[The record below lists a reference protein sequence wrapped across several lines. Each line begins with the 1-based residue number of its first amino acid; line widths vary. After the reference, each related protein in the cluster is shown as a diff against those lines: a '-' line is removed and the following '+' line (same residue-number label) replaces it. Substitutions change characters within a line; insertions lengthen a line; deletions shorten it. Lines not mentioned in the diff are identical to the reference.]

1 MDCYF
6 MKTEE
11 IILNNFQLKY
21 PLERLALLSD
31 ILFLDIETTGFL
43 TGSSSIYLIGCAYY
57 EDGNWKL
64 RQWFAQT
71 PDEESEILSAFLVY
85 AAAYLKTGD
94 IRGMLDEMYRSLQYG
109 IFYTL
114 SSRKGLD
121 IFRRITPYK
130 NFLKLPDCKLKTIE
144 SFLGIHRED
153 IYTGGQLIQVYH
165 DYTSSHDYD
174 LYHTLILHNADD
186 MKGMLET
193 LPILSYYDLFN
204 CSIKASKAQTNY
216 YNDMHGVPRKELI
229 IRLIFVSPLPVAIS
243 FMGKGCHFKAEGY
256 EGTLVIPI
264 YEEELKYYYANYKDY
279 YYLPLEDTALHK
291 SIASFVDKDY
301 REQATARNCYT
312 RKISLYLPQ
321 WKVMVEPFFKRDY
334 DSKDLFFELTDDI
347 KKDRQLFSDYAS
359 HVLNAIAFQD

>member
-1 MDCYF
+1 

-21 PLERLALLSD
+21 PLERLALLPD

-71 PDEESEILSAFLVY
+71 PDEESEILSAFLTFAEPY
-85 AAAYLKTGD
+85 SYLIHYNGNTFDLPFLRKKAD
-94 IRGMLDEMYRSLQYG
+94 KYG
-109 IFYTL
+109 ISYTL
-114 SSRKGLD
+114 SSKKGLD

-193 LPILSYYDLFN
+193 LPILAYYDLFN
-204 CSIKASKAQTNY
+204 S
-216 YNDMHGVPRKELI
+216 
-229 IRLIFVSPLPVAIS
+229 
-243 FMGKGCHFKAEGY
+243 GY
-256 EGTLVIPI
+256 P
-264 YEEELKYYYANYKDY
+264 
-279 YYLPLEDTALHK
+279 
-291 SIASFVDKDY
+291 
-301 REQATARNCYT
+301 
-312 RKISLYLPQ
+312 
-321 WKVMVEPFFKRDY
+321 
-334 DSKDLFFELTDDI
+334 DL
-347 KKDRQLFSDYAS
+347 
-359 HVLNAIAFQD
+359 